1 MDKHTFNHSICA
13 AGFVDV
19 PSVSLIALT
28 EGLHSREALDLVKEH
43 LLSVMGPTTLSQFSN
58 AAVKMSKFQMA
69 QVRAYLRATSDVLW
83 LACLC

>member
-1 MDKHTFNHSICA
+1 MNVPCFA
-13 AGFVDV
+13 QFVGFVDV
-19 PSVSLIALT
+19 PSVSLLALT

-69 QVRAYLRATSDVLW
+69 QVRLPSAFPGSCVDSEQ
-83 LACLC
+83 